1 MTDKTHS
8 IGLLIDAAPAKKGAR
23 EFTAAIASVKR
34 AVRDLER
41 DTSGAFT
48 KLKTIRPEIDVTPLK
63 SAQREAKGLAAAQTS
78 AASASDKAAAQ
89 IQRTAL
95 ASASAIRQSEQ
106 AAQRLAL
113 RLSDLGDT
121 AGIAQL
127 EGALTRLKTD
137 LLAASSPL
145 DVRAAKSGFDD
156 LRSGLLQTTVAAEH
170 LRGEQ
175 AMLAR
180 QTEEASRAATQEANA
195 LNALRAKYD
204 SVYASSE
211 QYARALSEIQQLEDA
226 GAMSAVKAAQARE
239 VAAQSLLAAG
249 AANDRFAKSAR
260 VSGHETAYM
269 AAQFND
275 IGVMMAAGQNPFVLA
290 LQQGTQV
297 SQMLNGLG
305 GRAAILRTLAAG
317 FTSMINPVSLVTIG
331 VIAAGAALVQWMGS
345 GKEATKSF
353 ADSLSDAESKIT
365 ALRNATDALA
375 GHNLRNLR
383 QEYGAV
389 NAALDAHL
397 ERLRKVAEIEAA
409 MANGDMVASIRDAL
423 TSDGNPF
430 TGDIDAVARA
440 FDTSSDRARTFLGLM
455 KDIQSARTF
464 DDQLAAITKLRQEVE
479 STTGGL
485 DKAEGGARGVLA
497 QLIRAEDAAMKLK
510 AASEGSGTATNAAA
524 GAASNLRAEI
534 GTAADEAAR
543 LLQNLG
549 SVPNALAIMGK
560 SVAQQITAIQAQN
573 KSLGIQLSEG
583 WTAAAANRRVQLQD
597 MVAHAQET
605 GQTINV
611 DQVAAE
617 YKQIQELEALG
628 QKQAE
633 LRKQLTAANK
643 PARKGS
649 RAKHLTDEQ
658 KAVEK
663 LNNSLQ
669 DRVTGLNKERV
680 ALAASASGMFQN
692 EEAAQAYAGAA
703 AAMGGAVDAGTVAIL
718 KQIDAG
724 ISLNKALTE
733 AARDPVREFE
743 KGLPSWRA
751 AANDIETNVIGG
763 IQSSMHDLMTGDF
776 SLEKLGDSIL
786 NSFADALAPLA
797 TGELLKATGLDQVIG
812 GMGDMVAGW
821 GGASVSADGS
831 GVAAGGA
838 QAATQISTAMM
849 QAGQTVAA
857 QIGQAMTSG
866 GVQAQTSLQS
876 GVAMG
881 GAQAAQQQRL
891 AGISTGVQV
900 RAASTQGASSMR
912 QGIVSGAQAGAP
924 ILGAAVAGGGTGG
937 AAGGGLLASLG
948 GWGGVLSMA
957 LGAFKEG
964 GISTQPVGFSS
975 TPVAAF
981 RSAPHYAEGTHNTSG
996 IPAVLHPNEAVIPL
1010 SKGRK
1015 VPVEMSDGGGGGKV
1029 YAPQT
1034 INMTVNTPDAD
1045 SFRKSKKQIAADMA
1059 RAGREAI
1066 RSND

>member
-1 MTDKTHS
+1 MTDTHTVA
-8 IGLLIDAAPAKKGAR
+8 LKIDAAPAKRGAT

-63 SAQREAKGLAAAQTS
+63 SAQREAKGLAASQTS

-145 DVRAAKSGFDD
+145 DVRTAKSGFDD

-180 QTEEASRAATQEANA
+180 QTEEASRAATQEATA

-204 SVYASSE
+204 SVFASSQ

-317 FTSMINPVSLVTIG
+317 FTSMINPVSLVTVG
-331 VIAAGAALVQWMGS
+331 VIAVGAALVQWMGS

-353 ADSLSDAESKIT
+353 SDSLSDAESKIT

-383 QEYGAV
+383 QEYGAL
-389 NAALDAHL
+389 NATLDAHL

-464 DDQLAAITKLRQEVE
+464 DDQLAAIKKLRQEVE

-485 DKAEGGARGVLA
+485 DKAQGGARGVLA

-510 AASEGSGTATNAAA
+510 AASEGSGDATNAAA

-560 SVAQQITAIQAQN
+560 SVAQQITAIQSQN

-597 MVAHAQET
+597 MVTHAQKT
-605 GQTINV
+605 GQTINF

-617 YKQIQELEALG
+617 YKQIQQLEALG

-663 LNNSLQ
+663 LNGSLQ
-669 DRVTGLNKERV
+669 DRLTGLNKERV
-680 ALAASASGMFQN
+680 ALAATASGMFQN
-692 EEAAQAYAGAA
+692 EEAAQAYADAA

-733 AARDPVREFE
+733 AARDPVREFQ
-743 KGLPSWRA
+743 KSLPSWRA

-821 GGASVSADGS
+821 GGDSSVSADGS

-838 QAATQISTAMM
+838 QAAQQISTAMM

-937 AAGGGLLASLG
+937 PAGGGLLASLG

-975 TPVAAF
+975 MPVAAF
-981 RSAPHYAEGTHNTSG
+981 NKAPHYAEGTHNTSG

-1015 VPVEMSDGGGGGKV
+1015 VPVELSDGGERGKV

-1066 RSND
+1066 LSND